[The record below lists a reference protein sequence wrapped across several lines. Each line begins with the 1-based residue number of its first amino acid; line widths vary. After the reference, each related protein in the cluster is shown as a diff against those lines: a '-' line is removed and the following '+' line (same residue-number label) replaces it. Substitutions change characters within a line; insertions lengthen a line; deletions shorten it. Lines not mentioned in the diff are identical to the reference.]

1 MRKVLIPIAVLVVA
15 GIAAYFIWWKKDPAP
30 SGPKPKPISVGEN
43 TLGFNQSFTKLLATY
58 YDLRDALTEN
68 DSAKASAAAALLTK
82 LADSLKTSEIK
93 GDSTGLIKQT
103 ADTYVQTI
111 TGSTK
116 AIGMESALEEK
127 RKDFGTIAEA
137 LMNLIRTVKYN
148 GQKVYWEYC
157 PDAFNNKGAY
167 WMSDSGAVLK
177 NPYMG
182 KSVQDCNN
190 VVDSLDYSK
199 K

>member
-1 MRKVLIPIAVLVVA
+1 MRKVLIPIALLVIC
-15 GIAAYFIWWKKDPAP
+15 GIAAYSFWWKKDPAP
-30 SGPKPKPISVGEN
+30 LGPKPKPISVGEN
-43 TLGFNQSFTKLLATY
+43 TVGFNQSFAKLLTAY

-68 DSAKASAAAALLTK
+68 DSAKATTAAVLLTK
-82 LADSLKTSEIK
+82 LADGLKTNEIQ
-93 GDSTGLIKQT
+93 GDSTGLIKKT
-103 ADTYVQTI
+103 ADTYVLTI
-111 TGSTK
+111 TGSSK
-116 AIGMESALEEK
+116 AIGLERAIDEK
-127 RKDFGTIAEA
+127 RKDFGTLAEA
-137 LMNLIRTVKYN
+137 LMNLIRTVKFS

-167 WMSDSGAVLK
+167 WMSDDAVMK

-182 KSVQDCNN
+182 KNVQDCNN